1 MEIKEYLASV
11 LKGVVG
17 SLAVTVILIGILS
30 LVMTFV
36 DISTAV
42 FTGLYV
48 GITSISLVIG
58 TIIAAKLYGRKG
70 WLVGAAVGIVFYIAL
85 YLLGIIFGSGT
96 SLDVADLMRFGLG
109 VVVGVLS
116 GMLGINLG
124 SD

>member
-85 YLLGIIFGSGT
+85 YLLGIIFCSGT
-96 SLDVADLMRFGLG
+96 SLDVADFMRFGLC